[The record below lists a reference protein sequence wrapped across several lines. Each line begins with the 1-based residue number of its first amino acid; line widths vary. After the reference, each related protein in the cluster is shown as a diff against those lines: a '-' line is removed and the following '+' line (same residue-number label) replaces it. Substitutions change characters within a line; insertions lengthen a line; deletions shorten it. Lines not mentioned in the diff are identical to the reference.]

1 MPDTVTTDTITAER
15 ARVADISRVIAQSR
29 GLIPPALLD
38 QIQGRACAAGL
49 DADAVRSMLWDIM
62 TGKGPALALP
72 MPPAVLRQPD
82 PNDPAV
88 IRDAMAEA
96 IARRGMHGYEPTSS
110 RHAEF
115 LDMRPTQMAAELLR
129 LRGEPAPSRDPL
141 VIVERALT
149 TSSDFPAVLSAAANK
164 MLLAG
169 YRPARPTYRDVFRR
183 RDFRDFRPHR
193 YLRAG
198 YFPSLMALQ
207 EGGEIQVGTLS
218 ESQEAVLLS
227 TFARRI
233 RVTRQMLVNDDLG
246 AFTDFASMIGR
257 RIADFENATAYAL
270 VNSANGDGPILA
282 TGNAAVF
289 GTGAARA
296 NKASAG
302 STVDLAS
309 LAAGRA
315 AIMRQRS
322 LDGLPIVIGDRMRLL
337 VGPNL
342 ELPARQ
348 LTVAVE
354 ADQVTR
360 EDVFAGMI
368 DPIVEPMIPANRWY
382 LFAHAETAPVYV
394 YGFFDGAEA
403 PQVSTGPIQGVDA
416 CGDQRRVRL
425 RRGRRGLA
433 RRMVQSGQLIRTSRK
448 PRLYVA
454 SFSAEGSWPR

>member
-1 MPDTVTTDTITAER
+1 MPDTNTTDAITAER

-29 GLIPPALLD
+29 GLIPPGILD
-38 QIQGRACAAGL
+38 HLQDRANAAGWP
-49 DADAVRSMLWDIM
+49 ADTLRGALWEVM
-62 TGKGPALALP
+62 TGKGASLVQQ
-72 MPPAVLRQPD
+72 MPPPLPYTPD

-96 IARRGMHGYEPTSS
+96 IACRGMHGYVPRSD

-169 YRPARPTYRDVFRR
+169 YRPAQPTYRDVFRR

-198 YFPSLMALQ
+198 DFPSLVALS
-207 EGGEIQVGTLS
+207 ENGEIQVGTLS

-270 VNSANGDGPILA
+270 LNTANGDGPVLA

-289 GTGAARA
+289 STGAARA
-296 NKASAG
+296 NKANAG
-302 STVDLAS
+302 STLDLVS

-322 LDGLPIVIGDRMRLL
+322 LDGMPIVIGDRMRLL

-342 ELPARQ
+342 EMLARQ
-348 LTVAVE
+348 LTVPVD

-360 EDVFAGMI
+360 ENIFAGMI
-368 DPIVEPMIPANRWY
+368 EPIVEPMIPGNRWY
-382 LFAHAETAPVYV
+382 LLADAETAPVYV
-394 YGFFDGAEA
+394 YGFLDGADA

-416 CGDQRRVRL
+416 VEISVLFDFGVGAVDW
-425 RRGRRGLA
+425 RGGWFNPGL
-433 RRMVQSGQLIRTSRK
+433 
-448 PRLYVA
+448 
-454 SFSAEGSWPR
+454 

>member
-1 MPDTVTTDTITAER
+1 MPDTNTTDTITAER

-29 GLIPPALLD
+29 GRIPPGILEHLQDRAFQSGWSADTLRDALWE
-38 QIQGRACAAGL
+38 
-49 DADAVRSMLWDIM
+49 VM
-62 TGKGPALALP
+62 TGKGADLARQ
-72 MPPAVLRQPD
+72 MPPPPPRTPD

-96 IARRGMHGYEPTSS
+96 IARRGMHGYVPTTG

-129 LRGEPAPSRDPL
+129 LRGDPAPSRDPL

-169 YRPARPTYRDVFRR
+169 YGPARPTYREVFRR

-198 YFPSLMALQ
+198 DFPSLVALQ

-218 ESQEAVLLS
+218 ESQEVALLS

-233 RVTRQMLVNDDLG
+233 RVTRQMLVNDDIG
-246 AFTDFASMIGR
+246 AFTDFAAMIGR

-270 VNSANGDGPILA
+270 LNTANGDGPILA

-302 STVDLAS
+302 SALDLAS

-360 EDVFAGMI
+360 ENVFAGMI

-382 LFAHAETAPVYV
+382 LLANAETAPVYV
-394 YGFFDGAEA
+394 YGFLDGAAA

-416 CGDQRRVRL
+416 VEISVVFDFGVGAVDW
-425 RRGRRGLA
+425 RGGWFNP
-433 RRMVQSGQLIRTSRK
+433 GN
-448 PRLYVA
+448 
-454 SFSAEGSWPR
+454 